1 MQPFTKLHIDV
12 KLSFLSITCNGMRT
26 NSAHTGA
33 IRKGASFAL
42 ALDIRSATSWLRKNY
57 DFSENAV
64 KNAVAK

>member
-1 MQPFTKLHIDV
+1 
-12 KLSFLSITCNGMRT
+12 MRT